1 MAIGGGIS
9 GTCSSRGNKDGT
21 ESRWLRGEDVFA
33 GLPVDPTRDQKV
45 EDLLDRLIGD
55 AST

>member
-1 MAIGGGIS
+1 MSLTRLLRALE
-9 GTCSSRGNKDGT
+9 TDDAER
-21 ESRWLRGEDVFA
+21 RWLRGEDIFA
-33 GLPVDPTRDQKV
+33 GLPIDPTRDQKV